1 MGLEQLDTRQRR
13 LTALSDEE
21 LLKLIDEDDKHAL
34 EHLINKYKGFIFA
47 KTRSYFVAGGDR
59 EDVIQEGLIGLY
71 KAIRDYEADRPASFR
86 GFAEL
91 CITRNIITA
100 IKSATRQKH
109 LPLNSSLSLDKPIY
123 QEESERTL
131 LDIVEGHHS
140 LNPEELLVNQ
150 ERLHYIKE
158 KLASMLTDLER
169 KVLELYLEGCSY
181 KEISIE
187 INRHV
192 KSIDNALQR
201 VKKKLE
207 RLTESKEFSL

>member
-1 MGLEQLDTRQRR
+1 MGIEQLDTKSKP

-21 LLKLIDEDDKHAL
+21 LLERIDDNDKSAL
-34 EHLINKYKGFIFA
+34 EYLINKYKGFILA
-47 KTRSYFVAGGDR
+47 KTRNYFLAGGDR

-71 KAIRDYEADRPASFR
+71 KAIRDYEVDRPASFR

-100 IKSATRQKH
+100 IKTASRQKH
-109 LPLNSSLSLDKPIY
+109 IPLNSSLSLDKPLY

-131 LDIVEGHHS
+131 LDIIEGSPS

-150 ERLHYIKE
+150 ERLDQIKK

-181 KEISIE
+181 KEISVE

-201 VKKKLE
+201 VKRKLE
-207 RLTESKEFSL
+207 TLTESDEFI

>member
-1 MGLEQLDTRQRR
+1 VGLEQLDTKYSS
-13 LTALSDEE
+13 LTELSDEE
-21 LLKLIDEDDKHAL
+21 LLELIDEDDKQAL
-34 EHLINKYKGFIFA
+34 EYLINKYRGFILA
-47 KTRSYFVAGGDR
+47 KTRNYFVAGGDR

-71 KAIRDYEADRPASFR
+71 KAIRDYEVDRPSSFR

-131 LDIVEGHHS
+131 LDIIEGHHS
-140 LNPEELLVNQ
+140 LNPEELLLNQ
-150 ERLHYIKE
+150 ERLEQIKDR
-158 KLASMLTDLER
+158 LASMLTDLER

-201 VKKKLE
+201 VKRKLE
-207 RLTESKEFSL
+207 SLTEYKEISL

>member
-1 MGLEQLDTRQRR
+1 MGLEQLDTKIRTF
-13 LTALSDEE
+13 TALSDEE
-21 LLKLIDEDDKHAL
+21 LLELIDENDKNAL
-34 EHLINKYKGFIFA
+34 EYLINKYRGFILA

-59 EDVIQEGLIGLY
+59 EDVIQEGYIGLY
-71 KAIRDYEADRPASFR
+71 KAIRDYESERLSSFR

-100 IKSATRQKH
+100 IKSAARQKH
-109 LPLNSSLSLDKPIY
+109 IPLNSSLSLDKPMF
-123 QEESERTL
+123 QEDSERTL

-140 LNPEELLVNQ
+140 SNPEELLVHREKIKQ
-150 ERLHYIKE
+150 IKE
-158 KLASMLTDLER
+158 QLSLMLTDLEK
-169 KVLELYLEGCSY
+169 KVLELYLDGCSY

-201 VKKKLE
+201 VKRKIESITKLKG
-207 RLTESKEFSL
+207 TAF

>member
-1 MGLEQLDTRQRR
+1 MGLEQLDTPKRG

-21 LLKLIDEDDKHAL
+21 LLELIDEDDKIAL
-34 EHLINKYKGFIFA
+34 EYLINKYKGFILA
-47 KTRSYFVAGGDR
+47 KTRSYFVVGGDR

-71 KAIRDYEADRPASFR
+71 KAIRDYEADRPSSFR

-131 LDIVEGHHS
+131 LDIVEGQHS

-150 ERLHYIKE
+150 ERLHHIKE
-158 KLASMLTDLER
+158 KLADMLTDLEQ

-207 RLTESKEFSL
+207 RLTESRDFSL

>member
-1 MGLEQLDTRQRR
+1 VGLEQLDTKIRTF
-13 LTALSDEE
+13 TALSDEE
-21 LLKLIDEDDKHAL
+21 LLELIDENDKNAL
-34 EHLINKYKGFIFA
+34 EYLINKYRGFILA

-59 EDVIQEGLIGLY
+59 EDVIQEGYIGLY
-71 KAIRDYEADRPASFR
+71 KAIRDYESERLSSFR

-100 IKSATRQKH
+100 IKSAARQKH
-109 LPLNSSLSLDKPIY
+109 IPLNSSLSLDKPMF
-123 QEESERTL
+123 QEDSERTL

-140 LNPEELLVNQ
+140 SNPEELLVHREKIKQ
-150 ERLHYIKE
+150 IKE
-158 KLASMLTDLER
+158 QLSLMLTDLEK
-169 KVLELYLEGCSY
+169 KVLELYLDGCSY

-201 VKKKLE
+201 VKRKIESITKLKG
-207 RLTESKEFSL
+207 TAF